1 MTETIEQP
9 KTTQGDKR
17 RQITT
22 VLITEYGLNPSRDM
36 FDHYVKLFCY
46 GVPQMEKM
54 ESWDAVDFILDDNI
68 ELFAFFIYGLNA
80 WKNYKQ
86 SQK

>member
-1 MTETIEQP
+1 MIDIIEEP
-9 KTTQGDKR
+9 KLTQGDKR
-17 RQITT
+17 RQITS

-54 ESWDAVDFILDDNI
+54 ESWDAVDYILDDNI
-68 ELFAFFIYGLNA
+68 EQFAYFIYGLNA